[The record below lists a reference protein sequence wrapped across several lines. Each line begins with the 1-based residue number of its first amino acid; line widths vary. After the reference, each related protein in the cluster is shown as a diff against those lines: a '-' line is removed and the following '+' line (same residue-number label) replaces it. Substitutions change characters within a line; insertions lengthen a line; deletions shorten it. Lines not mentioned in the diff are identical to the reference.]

1 MNQKLTPHSGACF
14 SMAEASGGIATTRNR
29 LVSTS
34 MLRRGSALL
43 LACLLGIFVAMPSMA
58 QVTTNSG
65 SGLAASYP
73 SLADAITAL
82 NAATISSP
90 VTITL
95 SGNETA
101 PAGGYVITAS
111 GDATNTITIQG
122 SSSTITAGIQTAG
135 IQHDAIF
142 KIVGG
147 DYITLQNF
155 TMQENAGNTVVT
167 PIGSQTMTEFGVAI
181 YLASATNGAQN
192 NTIQNNTISLSSTYP
207 NAMGIMSTSSNSSTH
222 GTLEAT
228 ATTGTNSNNKFYNNT
243 ISNVAYGFY
252 FLCPPITTTI
262 FESGIEVGGNS
273 SGTGNNITFGIAA
286 ATTISNLNRFS
297 GTLPAAITFRNGGA
311 GSSVRHNTITSNSLA
326 YTQTLG
332 VGGIVTTLGTAATG
346 VTYTTT
352 WSNNT
357 ITLTNNGSTPLLAI
371 DFGYGL
377 NTGTIVGNN
386 NTITLN
392 NTPVA
397 AASGNMTGIR
407 ASYASAT
414 NTLNGNT
421 ITTVQSPTTA
431 GSTTRSINGINA
443 AGAGS
448 TVNVNNNT
456 ITVQQNAP
464 TGTATYG
471 SGAIT
476 YIDVSASSGTVN
488 VNSNQLLTTG
498 STIRSTGTCIGINH
512 TSGTITVGIT
522 IDQNTI
528 NIDRVASSG
537 TISATNES
545 TTPSTV
551 AHTITNNAITFTSLA
566 GTSLANGI
574 VTLGGT
580 SATGTVKSI
589 NNNTISIS
597 GTNTGTSIGIQIGY
611 SNGTMNNNSVTISC
625 AAATITAFQAT
636 STGARAHTMTGNTL
650 SLTSSSTSPTSMIG
664 FNVGATGP
672 FTIHSNTFTAMNL
685 TGIITSSP
693 TITGISIAAGDGN
706 NIYNHNITN
715 ITAGAASS
723 TGSPVIRGIA
733 VTAGT
738 LTNIYKNKIFGITT
752 PATGANTLVSGIT
765 IAGGTTNNIYN
776 NIIGDLTATAASGN
790 DMVRGINIT
799 STTASS
805 ESNVS
810 FNTVYLNAVSTGANF
825 GTSGIFHTAS
835 VTSTTAALNLRNNI
849 IVNSST
855 PSGTGLTVAYRRGG
869 RNSLANYNPSSDRNL
884 FYAGT
889 PGSANL
895 IYVDSTNSVQTMS
908 AYKAG
913 AFSSGTVAPRDAF
926 SFSENV
932 TFQSTSSSSADFL
945 KIDLGVA
952 TQIESAGSP
961 IAGITDDFFGTTR
974 STTTPDVGAFEA
986 ELTGLDLTPPSISY
1000 TALPNTALTGNRTLS
1015 ATISDPSGIPTS
1027 GSGLPVLYWNVNNG
1041 LYNSATGVHQSGS
1054 TYNFS
1059 FGAGVS
1065 TGDVVRYFIVAQD
1078 DASTPNVGAFPST
1091 GASSFTSNPP
1101 AAGTAP
1107 TSPSSYTVAPA
1118 FSGTYLVGA
1127 GETYTTLTDSVGG
1140 FFRALNEG
1148 AATGNIIVEIT
1159 SDIAETGQNALN
1171 QIADDGNGYTL
1182 TIRPSAATN
1191 RVISSRVANGLIRL
1205 NGADKVI
1212 IDGRHGGSG
1221 RFITIRNMNTSNPAI
1236 TFING
1241 ASQNELRHI
1250 NIEAATTSTSNG
1262 AVLFSTGA
1270 NDNNLISNCH
1280 IRDRSDSTARPAN
1293 GIYFNALTNTNTIIE
1308 NNDIFDFTTNG
1319 INLNLAASTTIRN
1332 NRIFHNNSSSVTT
1345 IFGILIANANN
1356 TSVLANAIYDIR
1368 STATTPA
1375 IAGIHY
1381 LGVNGTMS
1389 AQAINNTIALGTG
1402 VTAGTIRGIDYFG
1415 WTPNVFE
1422 VYHNSVH
1429 ISGTGVTGSS
1439 QTAAF
1444 IKRDEANTLNV
1455 RNNAFVNTR
1464 SNGTGTGNHFAIV
1477 ISNTVVTTQTLN
1489 FNAYFHSGTGG
1500 VLGLFNTTNQTTI
1513 ADWRTASA
1521 GDANS
1526 INSDPG
1532 FQSAT
1537 DLRPTLGSPA
1547 LGAGTPIGTVTTDF
1561 AGNARSATAPAIG
1574 AYESGADAQG
1584 PQISYTA
1591 LGNIS
1596 TFTARTLTASISD
1609 VSGVP
1614 TSGAGLPV
1622 LYWRVNNGSWA
1633 SATGAHVS
1641 GNNYEFSFG
1650 AGVSLADT
1658 IRYYIV
1664 AQDLVSTPNVSAFP
1678 AAGASGFSASPPAAA
1693 TPPTSPSSYII
1704 VSPPLAGDY
1713 NIGVGGDYTT
1723 LTAVAND
1730 LSIRGVSASVRLLL
1744 TDTAYNTGETY
1755 PITFTNIA
1763 GISSSNTVS
1772 LMPAAGVT
1780 TRIASSQT
1788 ANAIIRLQNISN
1800 IIIDGRQGGT
1810 GTSQSLT
1817 ITNSANSSSGHTLIL
1832 IDGATNNTI
1841 RDAIIGNGGAATAGN
1856 ACILMSTAATNP
1868 SGNSN
1873 NLILNNLF
1881 EGGRNSVFESGTTS
1895 NLNNNNVYEGNTFRN
1910 FGFASFQT
1918 ANCSNI
1924 KIRNNVFTTTTPINT
1939 ANSGVSIGT
1948 TASGTIDITGNRFE
1962 DIQNTAT
1969 TSVRGITASPA
1980 TGAILNIHNNV
1991 FIDNTNNG
1999 TKTSVYLLQLAGSN
2013 EYTAN
2018 VHFNSFFLGGTHTGG
2033 TSGSIVSIGFI
2044 QSNTNASTVVNFRNN
2059 AVRSVRTGGD
2069 GLHIGAGFASVTG
2082 TINANNNVYFSNGGA
2097 TSFQALWGTTA
2108 YNALATYQG
2117 VAGTNESTTRF
2128 VNPNFVSSTNLRP
2141 LSISVLVGNGTPI
2154 SGITTDFA
2162 GATRSLTTPTIGA
2175 FEGSVINTWTGTGT
2189 WTTSSNWSLGTPA
2202 SGDHVLIGSGA
2213 VEATS
2218 AGNTIN
2224 SITVNSGATVTI
2236 PSGTS
2241 LTVNGVLANNG
2252 TFTVQN
2258 GGHLLQGASS
2268 TIGGSGTFNATRNSG
2283 NTSNLVY
2290 NMWSSPNSTSTLSNL
2305 GGTDWYFFNE
2315 TSQAWSNTGLTGSSV
2330 MSAGR
2335 GYSSTGAGN
2344 VTFTGTFNNGAV
2356 TPAVGTS
2363 GQGWNLVGNPYPS
2376 SVSGTSFLAGN
2387 TNIEGTL
2394 WFWSQ
2399 PTAATVGNSGGDY
2412 ATWTTLGGTAGSAG
2426 GATPDGNI
2434 GLAQGFFVKANSGS
2448 TVSFANSMR
2457 SANAGSNFRLAG
2469 ERAWF
2474 NLTGSNNLFNQILL
2488 GFSSGASDQRDAA
2501 DATKLK
2507 GNTQIAFYSLLGAD
2521 QLAIQAMAERG
2532 TATRIVPVGFDVATA
2547 GAYSL
2552 SLDRTESMPANVDI
2566 FLKDNLTGS
2575 MHNLRNQAYGFAVAN
2590 AGSFTNR
2597 FEIHF
2602 GVGLATSVN
2611 SLTAENVRIFGAGQS
2626 LFVQGFAEGT
2636 VVERF
2641 EVRDAAGRLVMELN
2655 RPQNADLERMEMNV
2669 AAGVYLAR
2677 IVTNN
2682 GIKTERVYLS
2692 K

>member
-1 MNQKLTPHSGACF
+1 MNQKLTPFDGS
-14 SMAEASGGIATTRNR
+14 
-29 LVSTS
+29 LVYLGTS
-34 MLRRGSALL
+34 AKANDVQPVHRSWLNTLQRRARWL
-43 LACLLGIFVAMPSMA
+43 FVALICCLSISMA
-58 QVTTNSG
+58 QAQISVTVTNG
-65 SGLAASYP
+65 SNTTPNLAASYA
-73 SLADAITAL
+73 SLAAALTDL
-82 NAATISSP
+82 NAVTAMSGP
-90 VTITL
+90 VTLTL
-95 SGNETA
+95 SGSETA
-101 PAGGYVITAS
+101 PVKGFVLGSATLNPVLS
-111 GDATNTITIQG
+111 STNTITLINSG
-122 SSSTITAGIQTAG
+122 TVTINAGVGTSNGPTASPDGMFILNGADHVTIDGITFTDGNTTNATVTMEFGLAMFKRTAGDG
-135 IQHDAIF
+135 C
-142 KIVGG
+142 
-147 DYITLQNF
+147 N
-155 TMQENAGNTVVT
+155 
-167 PIGSQTMTEFGVAI
+167 
-181 YLASATNGAQN
+181 N
-192 NTIQNNTISLSSTYP
+192 NTIQNCTFNMQRI
-207 NAMGIMSTSSNSSTH
+207 
-222 GTLEAT
+222 
-228 ATTGTNSNNKFYNNT
+228 
-243 ISNVAYGFY
+243 NV
-252 FLCPPITTTI
+252 T
-262 FESGIEVGGNS
+262 
-273 SGTGNNITFGIAA
+273 SGTAPLVDGSVSIGVYNSTFAA
-286 ATTISNLNRFS
+286 ATTALTPTNGGTLATNGTNSGNRFY
-297 GTLPAAITFRNGGA
+297 TNTINGGNNGIA
-311 GSSVRHNTITSNSLA
+311 IIGFAATV
-326 YTQTLG
+326 G
-332 VGGIVTTLGTAATG
+332 VGPTPNAATFLG
-346 VTYTTT
+346 DL
-352 WSNNT
+352 SND
-357 ITLTNNGSTPLLAI
+357 IG
-371 DFGYGL
+371 
-377 NTGTIVGNN
+377 GT
-386 NTITLN
+386 
-392 NTPVA
+392 
-397 AASGNMTGIR
+397 
-407 ASYASAT
+407 
-414 NTLNGNT
+414 
-421 ITTVQSPTTA
+421 
-431 GSTTRSINGINA
+431 
-443 AGAGS
+443 
-448 TVNVNNNT
+448 
-456 ITVQQNAP
+456 
-464 TGTATYG
+464 
-471 SGAIT
+471 
-476 YIDVSASSGTVN
+476 
-488 VNSNQLLTTG
+488 
-498 STIRSTGTCIGINH
+498 STGTG
-512 TSGTITVGIT
+512 
-522 IDQNTI
+522 
-528 NIDRVASSG
+528 NIVRNYG
-537 TISATNES
+537 
-545 TTPSTV
+545 
-551 AHTITNNAITFTSLA
+551 
-566 GTSLANGI
+566 
-574 VTLGGT
+574 GGT
-580 SATGTVKSI
+580 SATVPAAGIRGNNQWSI
-589 NNNTISIS
+589 NISYNTVNNNNGSGVNHPSTLRGINAQAGTSANATIHNNTVTVNGGGTTSLVIAIDNGIGVTAASNTISIRNNTIQNCTYPT
-597 GTNTGTSIGIQIGY
+597 GTTGTFQAINNSASAANVFIRGNQILNNTYTGATTTGVWTGIANTGTNIVNIDSNTIDGLTLAGTSTTSAGISVG
-611 SNGTMNNNSVTISC
+611 SPVGVGCSANNNMVTN
-625 AAATITAFQAT
+625 ITRTSAT
-636 STGARAHTMTGNTL
+636 SGTQRGIVM
-650 SLTSSSTSPTSMIG
+650 TSPTNNMT
-664 FNVGATGP
+664 FNNNTVSNISFSNSASTGSIDGIYGLSSATNI
-672 FTIHSNTFTAMNL
+672 TINSN
-685 TGIITSSP
+685 
-693 TITGISIAAGDGN
+693 TITGLSVPTSGTINGIREFGSAGTKIIQNNLINNFTTTSGGAGGGTFNGISV
-706 NIYNHNITN
+706 
-715 ITAGAASS
+715 S
-723 TGSPVIRGIA
+723 TGSITISSNTIHTLNSTGTSGGTGGSIAGIIISGGTTSNIFKNKIYGLNTNSTSSTTTVVTGILASGGTSVSIFNNMVGALTAPAAGFSDAIRGIA
-733 VTAGT
+733 
-738 LTNIYKNKIFGITT
+738 
-752 PATGANTLVSGIT
+752 
-765 IAGGTTNNIYN
+765 
-776 NIIGDLTATAASGN
+776 
-790 DMVRGINIT
+790 IT
-799 STTASS
+799 STTTST
-805 ESNVS
+805 EYFVS
-810 FNTVYLNAVSTGANF
+810 FNTVNVSASSSATNF

-835 VTSTTAALNLRNNI
+835 ITATTGALNLRNNI
-849 IVNSST
+849 IVNTST
-855 PSGTGLTVAYRRGG
+855 PNGTGLTVAYRRGG
-869 RNSLANYNPSSDRNL
+869 RNSLANYSATSNRNL

-895 IYVDSTNSVQTMS
+895 IYVDSTNSVQTMN

-913 AFSSGTVAPRDAF
+913 VFSSGTVSPRDEA

-932 TFQSTSSSSADFL
+932 SFQSTTGSSADFL
-945 KIDLGVA
+945 KIDLSIA
-952 TQIESAGSP
+952 TQIESGGTP

-974 STTTPDVGAFEA
+974 NTTTPDVGAFEA
-986 ELTGLDLTPPSISY
+986 ELTGLDLTPPAISY
-1000 TALPNTALTGNRTLS
+1000 TALANTGTTTNRTLAVS
-1015 ATISDPSGIPTS
+1015 ITDPSGVPTS
-1027 GSGLPVLYWNVNNG
+1027 GSGLPVLYWNINNG
-1041 LYNSATGVHQSGS
+1041 SYNSATGIHQSGN

-1065 TGDVVRYFIVAQD
+1065 AGDVVRYFVVAQD
-1078 DASTPNVGAFPST
+1078 QASTPNVGAFPST
-1091 GASSFTSNPP
+1091 GAGSFTADPP
-1101 AAGTAP
+1101 AAGTPP
-1107 TSPSSYTVAPA
+1107 TTTSSYTIVTG
-1118 FSGTYLVGA
+1118 FSGTYAVGA
-1127 GETYTTLTDSVGG
+1127 GETYTSLTDSVGG

-1148 AATGNIIVEIT
+1148 AATGNIIVELT
-1159 SDIAETGQNALN
+1159 SDITETGQNALN

-1250 NIEAATTSTSNG
+1250 NIESASTSTSNG
-1262 AVLFSTGA
+1262 TVLFSTGV

-1319 INLNLAASTTIRN
+1319 INLQLAASTTIRN
-1332 NRIFHNNSSSVTT
+1332 NRIYHNNSSTVTT
-1345 IFGILIANANN
+1345 IYGILIASANN
-1356 TSVLANAIYDIR
+1356 TTVLANAIYDIR
-1368 STATTPA
+1368 STATTPT

-1381 LGVNGTMS
+1381 FGVSGAMS
-1389 AQAINNTIALGTG
+1389 VQAINNTIALGTG

-1415 WTPNVFE
+1415 FTPNTFE

-1444 IKRDEANTLNV
+1444 IKRDEVTTLNV

-1477 ISNTVVTTQTLN
+1477 VSNTVATTQTLN

-1500 VLGLFNTTNQTTI
+1500 VLGLWSTTNQTTI

-1526 INSDPG
+1526 INGDPG

-1537 DLRPTLGSPA
+1537 DLRPTLGSPV
-1547 LGAGTPIGTVTTDF
+1547 LGVGTPIGTVTTDF
-1561 AGNARSATAPAIG
+1561 MGNTRSATTPSIG
-1574 AYESGADAQG
+1574 AYENGADAAG

-1614 TSGAGLPV
+1614 TAGVGLPV
-1622 LYWRVNNGSWA
+1622 LYWRVNSGSWS

-1678 AAGASGFSASPPAAA
+1678 AAGAAGFSTSPPAVS
-1693 TPPTSPSSYII
+1693 TPPTTPSSYII

-1713 NIGVGGDYTT
+1713 NVGSGGDYATI
-1723 LTAVAND
+1723 TAAAND
-1730 LSIRGVSASVRLLL
+1730 LTLRGVSGAVRLLL
-1744 TDTAYNTGETY
+1744 TDTAYTTTETY

-1763 GISSSNTVS
+1763 GISSTNTVS
-1772 LMPAAGVT
+1772 LMPASGVT

-1800 IIIDGRQGGT
+1800 ITIDGRQGGS

-1817 ITNSANSSSGHTLIL
+1817 ITNSANAAAGHSIQL

-1841 RDAIIGNGGAATAGN
+1841 RDVIITNGGAATAGN
-1856 ACILMSTAATNP
+1856 ACILVSTSASNV

-1873 NLILNNLF
+1873 NNILNNLMD
-1881 EGGRNSVFESGTTS
+1881 GGRNSVFENGTAA

-1910 FGFASFQT
+1910 FGFNSFQT

-1924 KIRNNVFTTTTPINT
+1924 KIRNNVFTTTTPIAT
-1939 ANSGVSIGT
+1939 ANVGVSIGT
-1948 TASGTIDITGNRFE
+1948 TVSGIIDITGNRFE

-1969 TSVRGITASPA
+1969 TTVRAVSASPA
-1980 TGAILNIHNNV
+1980 TGATLNIHNNV

-1999 TKTSVYLLQLAGSN
+1999 TKTSNYLLQLAGSN
-2013 EYTAN
+2013 QYTAN

-2033 TSGSIVSIGFI
+2033 TSGTIVSIAFI
-2044 QSNTNASTVVNFRNN
+2044 QSNTNASTVVNFSNN
-2059 AVRSVRTGGD
+2059 AIRSVRTGGD
-2069 GLHIGAGFASVTG
+2069 GLHIGAGFSSVTG

-2097 TSFQALWGTTA
+2097 TSFHALWSTTA

-2117 VAGTNESTTRF
+2117 VAGTNESNTQF

-2141 LSISVLVGNGTPI
+2141 LSISALLGNGTTV

-2189 WTTSSNWSLGTPA
+2189 WTTGGNWSLGTPA
-2202 SGDHVLIGSGA
+2202 SGDHVLIGSGT

-2236 PSGTS
+2236 PDGAS
-2241 LTVNGVLANNG
+2241 LTVNGALTNNG

-2258 GGHLLQGASS
+2258 GGHLLQGASA
-2268 TIGGSGTFNATRNSG
+2268 TIGGSGTFSATRNSG

-2330 MSAGR
+2330 MSPGR

-2387 TNIEGTL
+2387 TNIDGTL

-2412 ATWTTLGGTAGSAG
+2412 ATWTTAGGTAGTAG

-2448 TVSFANSMR
+2448 TVSFTNSMR
-2457 SANAGSNFRLAG
+2457 SANAGSNFRLGG

-2474 NLTGSNNLFNQILL
+2474 NLTGGNSLFNQILL
-2488 GFSSGASDQRDAA
+2488 GFSNGASDQRDPA
-2501 DATKLK
+2501 DGTKLK

-2552 SLDRTESMPANVDI
+2552 ALDRTESMAANVDI
-2566 FLKDNLTGS
+2566 FLKDNLTGN
-2575 MHNLRNQAYGFAVAN
+2575 MHNLRNQAYGFAVTN

-2655 RPQNADLERMEMNV
+2655 RPQTTELERMEMNV